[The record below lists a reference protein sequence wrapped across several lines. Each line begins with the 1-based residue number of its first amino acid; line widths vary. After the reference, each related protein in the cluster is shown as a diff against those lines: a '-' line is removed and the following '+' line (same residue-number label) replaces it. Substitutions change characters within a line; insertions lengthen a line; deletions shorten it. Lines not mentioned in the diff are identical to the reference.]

1 VLVREVDARRSGI
14 DAGAVRPVPLLAH
27 VPLRPHLAPAL
38 SGLRVE
44 VRAALVRRADAA
56 QVRVAA
62 EVGRVGCRRE
72 QRHAR
77 RERDEQA
84 ERVDRPMHDA
94 SFSGDR
100 LLRILGSRTSR
111 GQ

>member
-1 VLVREVDARRSGI
+1 GGCRFEGPRSRRPLALLDSHQTGVGRGTSGCAAGTALFVLARELDARRSGI
-14 DAGAVRPVPLLAH
+14 DPGAVRAVPLLAL
-27 VPLRPHLAPAL
+27 VPPRPHLAPAL

-72 QRHAR
+72 Q
-77 RERDEQA
+77 
-84 ERVDRPMHDA
+84 
-94 SFSGDR
+94 
-100 LLRILGSRTSR
+100 
-111 GQ
+111 